1 MNKKLDTKEV
11 KTKIADSRKELLN
24 LRFKKRSG
32 QLDNSSEFKK
42 NRRNIARLMTQEKK
56 NKLKEQSNDCL

>member
-32 QLDNSSEFKK
+32 QLEN
-42 NRRNIARLMTQEKK
+42 N
-56 NKLKEQSNDCL
+56 

>member
-42 NRRNIARLMTQEKK
+42 IRRNIARLMTQEKK
-56 NKLKEQSNDCL
+56 NKLKEESNA

>member
-1 MNKKLDTKEV
+1 MNKKLDTKEF

-56 NKLKEQSNDCL
+56 NKLKEQSNA

>member
-42 NRRNIARLMTQEKK
+42 IRRNIARLMTQGKN
-56 NKLKEQSNDCL
+56 NKLKEQSNA

>member
-56 NKLKEQSNDCL
+56 NKLKEESNA

>member
-32 QLDNSSEFKK
+32 QLDNNSEFKK
-42 NRRNIARLMTQEKK
+42 IRRSIAILMTQEKK
-56 NKLKEQSNDCL
+56 NKLKEESNA

>member
-32 QLDNSSEFKK
+32 QLDNNSEFKK
-42 NRRNIARLMTQEKK
+42 IRRNIARLMTQEKK
-56 NKLKEQSNDCL
+56 NKLKEQSNA